1 MIFTVMRTATALL
14 WLVILFNL
22 IRPFPDMINTLLNLT
37 AVVLLVAHF
46 AEYVIFCKQIQRQP
60 DSTSMTFLKTM
71 IFGLFYWKDTRS
83 IKS

>member
-1 MIFTVMRTATALL
+1 MIFTIMRTATALL

-22 IRPFPDMINTLLNLT
+22 VSPLPGVMYTLLNVT
-37 AVVLLVAHF
+37 AIILIVAHF

-60 DSTSMTFLKTM
+60 DSPSMTFLKTM
-71 IFGLFYWKDTRS
+71 IFGLFYWKDTRQ